1 MDEGKNLSVKE
12 KILKAE
18 EAYQKF
24 SNIMAKLSRRQK
36 AVLEKAIKNIEAR
49 QIEKIRKNLNL
60 G

>member
-12 KILKAE
+12 RILKAE

-24 SNIMAKLSRRQK
+24 SNIMAKLSRRQR

>member
-1 MDEGKNLSVKE
+1 MAEGKNLSIKE

-24 SNIMAKLSRRQK
+24 LDIMAKLSRRQR
-36 AVLEKAIKNIEAR
+36 AVLEKAIGNIEAR
-49 QIEKIRKNLNL
+49 QMEKIRKNLNL